1 MKRILLS
8 LLLFTLSFQLFAQTM
23 RGMSQSNYS
32 GIAGVHYNP
41 ALLADSRYKLF
52 VNLFTVNVYTQNN
65 FVNLE
70 TPYKPL
76 QALRKGKLD
85 STFMDTNGVAFFDY
99 TMLKQNPNGRRKYG
113 YFSTE
118 LVGPSAMINLK
129 DKSGIAFSFRTRAQ
143 AYVSNFDNSFM
154 DFLFLNGF
162 DTSSDNSINT
172 KKDYQKFSSLPNTNH
187 KAGGGANAFRQ
198 YTATYSRVIKDG
210 DIHFLSAGASL
221 SYLSGLGA
229 AFVRLNNFKYT
240 QPTKDSVYVNGTDLD
255 AEYGYVNPT
264 FFTRRPPPAPFN
276 YFNEDKLGKGSSI
289 DLGISYERRIKKEK
303 YNYNMDKATHEDQTI
318 AKYIYRIGVSLVD
331 FGSINY
337 SNSKYIQHYSLK
349 GDTAIPIKWSRI
361 NGGKNFNNIEDAD
374 TFITSYFPGYTSS
387 TNFKFKLPAAL
398 HIQADYNFGHNFFVG
413 TQYTQNVR
421 SQKKEGMKVRNL
433 LYIAPR
439 YETKNFEISFSLLF
453 GNFYKKVQT
462 GLHLRG
468 GPFFIGSDNLGSMM
482 DTKSTNGISLYTG
495 FSVPIR
501 YKRLYDRDE
510 DMVSNKL
517 DKCPDEK
524 GSQKASGCPDKDGDG
539 VPDSE
544 DNCPKEPG
552 RKSTNG
558 CPDDDKD
565 KVWGKADKCPT
576 KPGKKESDGC
586 PDTDNDGIF
595 DHKDR
600 CPEAAGPKSNGG
612 CPLNEIVKTPEPK
625 KEEMDFKKYYFY
637 PVVGAF
643 GLKENAEKF
652 STSFTE
658 KTGIKTSLIFNKDR
672 NLYYITT
679 GKLDNK
685 ADATKLIQKLDQPE
699 INALISGKVWMYP
712 EVR

>member
-1 MKRILLS
+1 MM
-8 LLLFTLSFQLFAQTM
+8 AQTM

-52 VNLFTVNVYTQNN
+52 VNLFTVNVYAQNN
-65 FVNLE
+65 FVNLV
-70 TPYKPL
+70 TPYKQL
-76 QALRKGKLD
+76 QVLKNNLD
-85 STFMDTNGVAFFDY
+85 SIYLDTNGVAQFDNS
-99 TMLKQNPNGRRKYG
+99 MLIQNINGRRKYG

-118 LVGPSAMINLK
+118 VVGPSAMINLK

-143 AYVSNFDNSFM
+143 AYISNMDNSVM
-154 DFLFLNGF
+154 DFLFLSGF
-162 DTSSDNSINT
+162 DTATNNSFNN
-172 KKDYQKFSSLPNTNH
+172 KNYQKFSSHPDSRY
-187 KAGGGANAFRQ
+187 KAGCGANAFRQ
-198 YTATYSRVIKDG
+198 YTASYSRVIKDG
-210 DIHFLSAGASL
+210 DLHFLSAGVSL
-221 SYLSGLGA
+221 SYLTGLGA
-229 AFVRLNNFKYT
+229 AFVRLNNFNYT
-240 QPTKDSVYVNGTDLD
+240 QPAEDSLDIKDVDI
-255 AEYGYVNPT
+255 EYGYINPT
-264 FFTRRPPPAPFN
+264 FFTRLPPPTPFN
-276 YFNEDKLGKGSSI
+276 YFADEKLGKGSSVDI
-289 DLGISYERRIKKEK
+289 GFSYERRIKKEK
-303 YNYNMDKATHEDQTI
+303 YNYKMDKADYEDKSMS
-318 AKYIYRIGVSLVD
+318 KYIYRIGVSLVD

-337 SNSKYIQHYSLK
+337 SNSKYVQHYKVK
-349 GDTAIPIKWSRI
+349 GDTAIPLKWSTL
-361 NGGKNFNNIEDAD
+361 NGGKQFKNIEEADA
-374 TFITSYFPGYTSS
+374 FITSYFPEHDST
-387 TNFKFKLPAAL
+387 TNFKIKLPAAL
-398 HIQADYNFGHNFFVG
+398 HIQADYNFGHNFYVG

-439 YETKNFEISFSLLF
+439 YETKNFEVSFSLLF

-462 GLHLRG
+462 GLFLRG
-468 GPFFIGSDNLGSMM
+468 GPFFIGSDNLGSLMG
-482 DTKSTNGISLYTG
+482 TKSTNGLSLYTG

-501 YKRLYDRDE
+501 YKRLYDNDE

-524 GSQKASGCPDKDGDG
+524 GSQKAGGCPDKDGDG

-552 RKSTNG
+552 RKSSNG
-558 CPDDDKD
+558 CPDEDKD

-586 PDTDNDGIF
+586 PDSDNDGIF

-600 CPEAAGPKSNGG
+600 CPEASGPKSNGG
-612 CPLNEIVKTPEPK
+612 CPLNEVVKKPEPK
-625 KEEMDFKKYYFY
+625 KQEMDFKTYYFY
-637 PVVGAF
+637 PVIGAF

-652 STSFTE
+652 SNSFTE
-658 KTGIKTSLIFNKDR
+658 KTGIKTSLIFNKER

-699 INALISGKVWMYP
+699 INALINGKVWMYP